1 MNVLLPPRI
10 QKIIKDRVKSG
21 KYQSAEDVISAAVVS
36 LEQNELF
43 GDFAAGELDA
53 LLAEGERDIQ
63 AGAVLDGA
71 EVFAELRR
79 RSAARR
85 GNGR

>member
-1 MNVLLPPRI
+1 MKVLLPPRI
-10 QKIIKDRVKSG
+10 QKIIDDRVKSG
-21 KYQSAEDVISAAVVS
+21 KYHSAEDVISAAVAS
-36 LEQNELF
+36 LEQDELF
-43 GDFAAGELDA
+43 GDFKAGELEA
-53 LLAEGERDIQ
+53 LLAEGERDIE
-63 AGAVLDGA
+63 AGEVLDGA